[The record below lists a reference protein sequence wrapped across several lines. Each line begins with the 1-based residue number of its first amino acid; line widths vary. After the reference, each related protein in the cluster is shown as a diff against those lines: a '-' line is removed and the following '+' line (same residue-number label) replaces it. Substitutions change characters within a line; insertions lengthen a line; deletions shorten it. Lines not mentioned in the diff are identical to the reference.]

1 MISGGPRERRV
12 ELNGLSLHYLEWG
25 ENNAPTLLLLHGFLS
40 QAHIWYSLASQ
51 FTPAYRVVALNQRGH
66 GKSGWSTDGAY
77 SIDDHFTDLAQFIE
91 RLNLRDLILIGHS
104 MGGRN
109 ALFYTACIPDRIA
122 KLVLVDARP
131 GNSDES
137 IMALKRMLDSIGFG
151 YGDLEDFLE
160 NAQTLYPDLSLKAS
174 FDLIHSRET
183 GDFGSRSVSS
193 YDPWMIIASRLAEF
207 MVEELWPFMGGIPCP
222 TLIVR
227 GEYST
232 FVSQEEAQNMC
243 QMIPRAEIAVIPRA
257 SHLPMIENH
266 TAFKEAV
273 LSFLD

>member
-1 MISGGPRERRV
+1 MNSGGPRENRV
-12 ELNGLSLHYLEWG
+12 ELNGLALHYLEWG
-25 ENNAPTLLLLHGFLS
+25 ENNGPTILLLHGFLS
-40 QAHIWYSLASQ
+40 QAHIWYSLASK
-51 FTPAYRVVALNQRGH
+51 FTPEYRVIALNQRGH

-91 RLNLRDLILIGHS
+91 RLHLQDLILIGHS

-131 GNSDES
+131 GNSNES
-137 IMALKRMLDSIGFG
+137 VMALKRMLDSIGFG
-151 YGDLEDFLE
+151 YGDLDDFLE
-160 NAQTLYPDLSLKAS
+160 KAQTLYPDLSLKAS
-174 FDLIHSRET
+174 FDLIHTRET
-183 GDFGSRSVSS
+183 GSFARGSIST

-207 MVEELWPFMGGIPCP
+207 MVEELWPFMESIPCP

-232 FVSQEEAQNMC
+232 FVSQGEAENMC
-243 QMIPRAEIAVIPRA
+243 RMIPKAEIAVIPRA
-257 SHLPMIENH
+257 SHLPMIENQ